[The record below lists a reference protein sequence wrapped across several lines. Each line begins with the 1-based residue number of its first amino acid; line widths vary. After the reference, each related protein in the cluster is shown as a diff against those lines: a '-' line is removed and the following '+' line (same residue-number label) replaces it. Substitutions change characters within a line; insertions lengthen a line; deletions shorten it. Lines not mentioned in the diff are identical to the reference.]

1 MKQSLLFVRAI
12 LLTAAVLSLSALYR
26 VSQVLQA
33 LDISVLQR
41 KWLFLIVLFIVITMA
56 ELFLFGL
63 TWSKKARQRIEA
75 FSGYELKQHVLRTG
89 VLVIFIL
96 LLGFYSWLIMASPIR
111 GFLMGGSG
119 GNIIVLGPQ
128 NGTLK
133 IIDVING
140 VVESM
145 LPITG
150 RLINSGL
157 QWWLFLF
164 CSIVL
169 SILLKI
175 SRGGLSFTK
184 AFLTAILG
192 QAVIFRVVSY
202 IPTISSYPFST
213 VWSEGSRWY
222 YASLLFSNRLYGQA
236 LSPSFIDFPLDIL
249 NSAPFILGRP
259 SILIFRFWSVLLS
272 LGLAIVT
279 ILLLVRRLK
288 IGNAW
293 MRWITAAWCFLFLF
307 QESSIYPHLLLSL
320 IVVIAGFSARK
331 PWRSLVVIALASFWV
346 GMDRIN
352 WYPVPGLLAVALYLL
367 EEPVHDYASLF
378 QYLKK
383 PIIWMVAGLSAAIL
397 GWLTVTLVTGS
408 NLKES
413 GSAISSLLLWYRLL
427 PNPTYRFGILPGIL
441 FVSIPTLLVIGWG
454 MRKSN
459 LHILRLVGLGGI
471 LLVLFIGGLVSSIK
485 VGGGSDLHNMDA
497 YTVFV
502 LIIAVYFYFQK
513 IAVDSAA
520 SSRSIPVILAILT
533 LIINTIVVIQ
543 GVQLRI
549 PYDQKLANNV
559 IANLNDAASRAAGN
573 GEVLFINQRQLITF
587 GDIQSVPLTADYD
600 LVTLM
605 EMVMSNNQPYL
616 DRFHNDLRNHRFSLI
631 VVEAITDQLKGP
643 AYAFGEENDLWDL
656 QVARPLLCNYESYT
670 TLPMAGVQLFVPR
683 TNQTSCP

>member
-1 MKQSLLFVRAI
+1 MKQSLLFLRGI

-26 VSQVLQA
+26 VMQVLQT
-33 LDISVLQR
+33 LDISISQK
-41 KWLFLIVLFIVITMA
+41 KWLFLIGLFIVITMA

-63 TWSKKARQRIEA
+63 TWSKKAQQWIEA
-75 FSGYELKQHVLRTG
+75 YSEYELDQPFLKAGALVLF
-89 VLVIFIL
+89 VL
-96 LLGFYSWLIMASPIR
+96 LLGFYSWLIMASPMR

-140 VVESM
+140 VVDSI
-145 LPITG
+145 LPTTG

-157 QWWLFLF
+157 QWWLFLI

-169 SILLKI
+169 SVLLKI
-175 SRGGLSFTK
+175 SRGGLSITK

-192 QAVIFRVVSY
+192 QAVIFRILAYLPS
-202 IPTISSYPFST
+202 ISSYPFST

-222 YASLLFSNRLYGQA
+222 YASLLFSNKLYGYA
-236 LSPSFIDFPLDIL
+236 LFPSFIDFPLDIL
-249 NSAPFILGRP
+249 DSAPFILGKP
-259 SILIFRFWSVLLS
+259 SIFVFRSWSVLLN
-272 LGLAIVT
+272 LGLAIAA

-288 IGNAW
+288 ITDHW
-293 MRWITAAWCFLFLF
+293 MRWMLTAWCFLFLF
-307 QESSIYPHLLLSL
+307 QEGSIYPHLLLS
-320 IVVIAGFSARK
+320 VIFVLAGFSTRK

-367 EEPVHDYASLF
+367 EEPVHGYGNLI

-383 PIIWMVAGLSAAIL
+383 PFIWIVVGLSAAIL
-397 GWLTVTLVTGS
+397 GWVTVTLVTGS
-408 NLKES
+408 GLKES

-427 PNPTYRFGILPGIL
+427 PNPTYRFGILPAIL
-441 FVSIPTLLVIGWG
+441 FVSIPILLVIGWG

-459 LHILRLVGLGGI
+459 LHILRLLGLGGI
-471 LLVLFIGGLVSSIK
+471 ILVLFIGGLISSIK

-502 LIIAVYFYFQK
+502 LIIGVYFYLQR
-513 IAVDSAA
+513 IAGDSAA
-520 SSRSIPVILAILT
+520 PPSNIPAIIVILT

-559 IANLNDAASRAAGN
+559 IANLNNAASRAAEE

-587 GDIQSVPLTADYD
+587 GDIKSVPLTPDYE

-643 AYAFGEENDLWDL
+643 KYAFGEENDLWDL
-656 QVARPLLCNYESYT
+656 QVARPLLCSYESYT
-670 TLPMAGVQLFVPR
+670 TLAMAGVQLFVPR
-683 TNQTSCP
+683 PNHTSCP

>member
-1 MKQSLLFVRAI
+1 MKQSLLFLRGI
-12 LLTAAVLSLSALYR
+12 LLTAVLLSISALYR
-26 VSQVLQA
+26 VAQVLQT
-33 LDISVLQR
+33 LGISISQR
-41 KWLFLIVLFIVITMA
+41 KWLFLIVLIVVVTTA

-63 TWSKKARQRIEA
+63 TWSKKNQQRIQA
-75 FSGYELKQHVLRTG
+75 FSGYELKQPVLKTG
-89 VLVIFIL
+89 ALILFVL
-96 LLGFYSWLIMASPIR
+96 LLGFYSWLIMYSPVR

-119 GNIIVLGPQ
+119 GNVIVLGMQ

-140 VVESM
+140 VVESNM
-145 LPITG
+145 PTTG

-157 QWWLFLF
+157 QWWLFLV
-164 CSIVL
+164 CSLAL
-169 SILLKI
+169 SVLLKI
-175 SRGGLSFTK
+175 SRGGLSITR

-192 QAVIFRVVSY
+192 QAVIFRILSY
-202 IPTISSYPFST
+202 IPTISSFPFST

-222 YASLLFSNRLYGQA
+222 YASLLFSHKLYGYA

-249 NSAPFILGRP
+249 NSAPFLLGRP
-259 SILIFRFWSVLLS
+259 SILVFRSWSVLLG
-272 LGLAIVT
+272 LGLAIAA

-288 IGNAW
+288 ITDGW
-293 MRWITAAWCFLFLF
+293 MRWILTAWCILFLF
-307 QESSIYPHLLLSL
+307 QEGSIYPHLLLSV

-352 WYPVPGLLAVALYLL
+352 WYPVPGLLAVTLYLL
-367 EEPVHDYASLF
+367 EEPVHGYGNLL

-383 PIIWMVAGLSAAIL
+383 PFLWIVVGLSAAAL

-408 NLKES
+408 DLKAS

-427 PNPTYRFGILPGIL
+427 PNPTYRFGILPAIL
-441 FVSIPTLLVIGWG
+441 FVSIPILLVIGWG

-459 LHILRLVGLGGI
+459 LHILRLLGLGGI
-471 LLVLFIGGLVSSIK
+471 ILVLFIGGLVSSIK

-502 LIIAVYFYFQK
+502 LIIGVYFYLQRTSG
-513 IAVDSAA
+513 DSAA
-520 SSRSIPVILAILT
+520 PPRTIPAILVILT
-533 LIINTIVVIQ
+533 LIINTLVVIQ

-549 PYDQKLANNV
+549 PYNQKLARNV
-559 IANLNDAASRAAGN
+559 IANLNNAASQAAEK

-587 GDIQSVPLTADYD
+587 GEIKSIPLTSDYE

-616 DRFHNDLRNHRFSLI
+616 DRFHNDLRNRRFSLI

-643 AYAFGEENDLWDL
+643 KYAFGEENDLWDL
-656 QVARPLLCNYESYT
+656 QVARPLLCSYETFT

-683 TNQTSCP
+683 PNQTSCP